1 MIKRLSIAAMVVVAV
16 ILGACSSFNNRGTV
30 EKPFIGIANT
40 ESLSIDSIALTDS
53 STVVHAVVHYRPKWW
68 VRIAGTSAIVA
79 DGQSYPVTS
88 FEGATPDEQ
97 IWMPD
102 SGVVHFTMTF
112 PAIPASTRSIDFT
125 EGTPDGWQLWD
136 VDLTGKATGDDY
148 LAEMPSK
155 LREIDPDGELPK
167 MEYKFDTTTVR
178 IHVAGYRP
186 GMGDKIGWGINTL
199 HGQFT
204 TSEGKPAPIDSTG
217 VAEAKFA
224 LSAPAEFFVMRSS
237 EALPIL
243 ASGITIVAPG
253 ETVDLYLN
261 SHYSGMLNMA
271 TRDGKELD
279 LSDVIVSRS
288 NGIYPNLSRTNAS
301 QRLQLYT
308 GTFGDYKMDGNAFTD
323 YLLGQYNT
331 VKDSI
336 EADGSLSAATR
347 ALLFNEL
354 NVEAAVAAANARRTL
369 LTNYYHVNN
378 RRPDD
383 IEKEIPVKLSPE
395 NIKAIAALI
404 DFNDPNIL
412 LSSSVGGLMNTDF
425 WKEAGVDTGLLDM
438 VSLYAKAYWNAD
450 TKGETDVA
458 SLDSLRA
465 LNAPMADEIAAV
477 AEAAKARIAAI
488 DYSLI
493 TPTPEVAPG
502 KLFDAILAPHR
513 GKVVMVDLW
522 NTWCG
527 PCRASLAQNEPE
539 KSGDLS
545 SDDIVWIYIADES
558 SPIGKYAEMI
568 KDIRGIHYRLTGE
581 QAKVVHNQFDVDGI
595 PYYILVDRQGKA
607 TGRPDLRD
615 HNAYKKAIL
624 DKLAR

>member
-1 MIKRLSIAAMVVVAV
+1 MIKRLSIAVVAV
-16 ILGACSSFNNRGTV
+16 VAIVLGACSSFNNRGTV
-30 EKPFIGIANT
+30 EKPFIGITNT
-40 ESLSIDSIALTDS
+40 QSLSIDSISLTDS
-53 STVVHAVVHYRPKWW
+53 STVVHAVVHYRPQWW

-79 DGQSYPVTS
+79 DGQSYPATS
-88 FEGATPDEQ
+88 FEGVTPDEQ

-112 PAIPASTRSIDFT
+112 PTIPASTRSIDFT

-136 VDLTGKATGDDY
+136 VDLTGKATADDY
-148 LAEMPSK
+148 LGAIPSN
-155 LREIDPDGELPK
+155 LREIDPDGQLPK

-178 IHVAGYRP
+178 IHVLGYRP
-186 GMGDKIGWGINTL
+186 GMGDKLGWGINTL

-224 LSAPAEFFVMRSS
+224 LSAPAEFFVMQASQ
-237 EALPIL
+237 AMPIL
-243 ASGITIVAPG
+243 ASGIVIVAPG

-271 TRDGKELD
+271 TRDGKELE
-279 LSDVIVSRS
+279 LSDVIVSRA
-288 NGIYPNLSRTNAS
+288 NGIYPNLSQTKGS
-301 QRLQLYT
+301 ERLQLYS
-308 GTFGDYKMDGNAFTD
+308 GTFGDYKMDGDAYTE
-323 YLLGQYNT
+323 YLLGQYNA

-336 EADGSLSAATR
+336 EADGNLSAATR
-347 ALLFNEL
+347 NYLLNQL
-354 NVEAAVAAANARRTL
+354 KVETAVAAANARGIL
-369 LTNYYHVNN
+369 FNNYYNVN
-378 RRPDD
+378 RQRPDD
-383 IEKEIPVKLSPE
+383 YEKEIPVKLSPE
-395 NIKAIAALI
+395 NIKAVAALI

-412 LSSSVGGLMNTDF
+412 RSSSVNGLGDTEF
-425 WKEAGVDTGLLDM
+425 WKGAGIDTGLLDM
-438 VSLYAKAYWNAD
+438 VRLYVNAYWNAD
-450 TKGETDVA
+450 TEGKTDA
-458 SLDSLRA
+458 AKLDQLRA

-477 AEAAKARIAAI
+477 AEATKARLAAI

-493 TPTPEVAPG
+493 TPTPDVAPD
-502 KLFDAILAPHR
+502 KLFDAIIAPHK

-558 SPIGKYAEMI
+558 SPIGTYAEKI

-581 QAKVVHNQFDVDGI
+581 QASALRKQFDVDGI
-595 PYYILVDRQGKA
+595 PFYILVDRKGKA
-607 TGRPDLRD
+607 AGRPDLRD

-624 DKLAR
+624 DELAR